1 MRAGHIWNIAVRINR
16 QIRRDPRLIV
26 FSLGAPVVLVLL
38 LKWVLDSLPSLQQLG
53 VEVSDYAVPVAA
65 FFIHFITYVLST
77 IALIR
82 DRNSGTMARTF
93 VSTYRRGEIV
103 LGYLLGYSLLA
114 SVQAAITLGLV
125 AWLFEL
131 DLLPDLG
138 PILATLLALA
148 VVSVALGL
156 FVSSL
161 ARTEGQIFPFI
172 PLLIV
177 PSILLSDL
185 VIPLDTLSDWLQA
198 LSRFVPLFWAE
209 DVLQG
214 ILNRGE
220 TFQEVLPS
228 FVGLLAFGAVLVL
241 LSGLTLKERD

>member
-1 MRAGHIWNIAVRINR
+1 MSGGHVWRIALRINR

-26 FSLGAPVVLVLL
+26 FSLGAPVVLILL
-38 LKWVLDSLPSLQQLG
+38 LKWVIDSLPSLQRLG

-82 DRNSGTMARTF
+82 DRSSGTMARMF
-93 VSTYRRGEIV
+93 VSTYTRSEIV
-103 LGYLLGYSLLA
+103 IGYLLGYSLLA
-114 SVQAAITLGLV
+114 SLQALITLGLIG
-125 AWLFEL
+125 WLFEL

-138 PILATLLALA
+138 PILATFLALA

-177 PSILLSDL
+177 PSLLLSDV
-185 VIPLDTLSDWLQA
+185 VIPLDTLSDPLQA
-198 LSRFVPLFWAE
+198 VARLVPLYWAE

-220 TFQEVLPS
+220 TFSEALPS
-228 FVGLLAFGAVLVL
+228 FAGLVVFGAALVWL
-241 LSGLTLKERD
+241 AGLTLKERD